1 MVGSA
6 AVGAARPERT
16 KERAVSVDPLVVLLH
31 GAFAESASWSGV
43 IARLRARGVDT
54 LALANPLRSVVT
66 DSQYLRDAVGD
77 AGRPLVLV
85 GHSYGGMVITEA
97 AAEGLGDVVGL
108 VYVAAFAPETGES
121 AADLASRFPGST
133 LGDVLEST
141 SLVDD
146 VDDLWIRP
154 DAYPAQFAADVPEET
169 AYVGA
174 RTQRPITDLALS
186 QALLAATPAWRAV
199 PSWFVFGSDD
209 RNIPVAAH
217 RWMAER
223 AAARGVDEV
232 EGASH
237 AVAVSEPGRVA
248 RTILDAVE
256 AVQSRAA

>member
-1 MVGSA
+1 M
-6 AVGAARPERT
+6 PEN
-16 KERAVSVDPLVVLLH
+16 PLVVLLH

-43 IARLRARGVDT
+43 IARLRAHDVDT

-66 DSQYLRDAVGD
+66 DAQYLRDAVGD

-85 GHSYGGMVITEA
+85 GYSGGMVVTEA

-108 VYVAAFAPETGES
+108 VYVAAFAPDTGES
-121 AADLASRFPGST
+121 AVDLAGRFPGST
-133 LGDVLEST
+133 LAGALEST

-154 DAYPAQFAADVPEET
+154 DAYHAQFAADLPEED
-169 AYVGA
+169 AYVAA
-174 RTQRPITDLALS
+174 RTQRPVTDVALN
-186 QALLAATPAWRAV
+186 QMLLAGTPAWKAV
-199 PSWFVFGSDD
+199 PSWFVFGSED

-237 AVAVSEPGRVA
+237 AVAVSAPDRVA
-248 RTILDAVE
+248 RTVLAAV
-256 AVQSRAA
+256 AASRTAAA

>member
-1 MVGSA
+1 M
-6 AVGAARPERT
+6 PEN
-16 KERAVSVDPLVVLLH
+16 PLVVLLH

-43 IARLRARGVDT
+43 IARLHAHDVDS

-66 DSQYLRDAVGD
+66 DAQYLRDAVGD

-85 GHSYGGMVITEA
+85 GHSYGGMVVTEA

-108 VYVAAFAPETGES
+108 VYVAAFAPDTGES
-121 AADLASRFPGST
+121 AVDLAGRFPGST
-133 LGDVLEST
+133 LADALEST

-154 DAYPAQFAADVPEET
+154 DAYHALFAADVPEET
-169 AYVGA
+169 AYVAA
-174 RTQRPITDLALS
+174 RTQRPVTDVALN
-186 QALLAATPAWRAV
+186 QGLLAGTPAWKAV
-199 PSWFVFGSDD
+199 PSWFVFGSED

-237 AVAVSEPGRVA
+237 AVAVSAPDRVA
-248 RTILDAVE
+248 RTVLA
-256 AVQSRAA
+256 ALSASRRAAA